1 MALYSQA
8 VKSEDE
14 AGFNEALIPLIE
26 RIVDRVPVVDY
37 FCQPNA
43 SAVEYLRDRL
53 SHIPHYWRR

>member
-1 MALYSQA
+1 

-26 RIVDRVPVVDY
+26 RIVATVPVVDY

-53 SHIPHYWRR
+53 NHIPH